1 MRRTI
6 ILLLIGAIL
15 MAVVVCAPL
24 VALPMVVAAVAV
36 AALRR
41 SVVAPDAQPISLRAV
56 VAFRA
61 PPV

>member
-6 ILLLIGAIL
+6 ILLLIAGIL
-15 MAVVVCAPL
+15 LAVIVCTPM
-24 VALPMVVAAVAV
+24 VALPLVVAAVAV
-36 AALRR
+36 VALRR

-56 VAFRA
+56 ASFRA